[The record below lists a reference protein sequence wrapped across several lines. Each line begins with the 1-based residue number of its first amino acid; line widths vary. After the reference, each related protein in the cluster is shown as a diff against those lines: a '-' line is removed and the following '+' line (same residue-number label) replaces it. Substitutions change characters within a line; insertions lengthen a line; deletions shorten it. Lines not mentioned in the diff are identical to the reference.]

1 MYDPAVPHQRVES
14 PCGRCDDTAL
24 NTLELICGDR
34 HGSAVRRIRSY
45 DGLWGGWGESTFC
58 SGLHNYLQSVQFKIE
73 SDQRGRDDTAANDSR
88 FTCTSGKTIQ
98 APNGAPWGD
107 WGSWAECS
115 QSTAICGFAIRFEPD
130 VRGGDDTAMNGARFA
145 CCSTK

>member
-1 MYDPAVPHQRVES
+1 M
-14 PCGRCDDTAL
+14 
-24 NTLELICGDR
+24 
-34 HGSAVRRIRSY
+34 
-45 DGLWGGWGESTFC
+45 
-58 SGLHNYLQSVQFKIE
+58 
-73 SDQRGRDDTAANDSR
+73 DDTAANDSR